1 MNDYIFTEI
10 NKLTCMSLNSCTGF
24 DKLPS
29 TTHGIVSAKGHVF
42 TRFQILL
49 LLILRKSETYCFL
62 CTENGVGY

>member
-29 TTHGIVSAKGHVF
+29 TTHGIVSAKGHVLF
-42 TRFQILL
+42 KISNFVVVDI
-49 LLILRKSETYCFL
+49 E
-62 CTENGVGY
+62 EV